1 MERKSVMS
9 SINYEN
15 LNEAQRKQLLN
26 DLYLKNKLS
35 FHDIAIQYNTYANK
49 LRRDAKKFNIKI
61 RDKSQAQK
69 NALKTGKHKHPTK
82 GQERSLTT
90 KAKIGKGVMRSWDS
104 LSDEELRARQD
115 KSRANW
121 ETMDD
126 QTKAD
131 ILKLANEAARLSS
144 KTGSKLEKYLLDRL
158 LQEGYKIDFHKEQM
172 LSNTKLQ
179 IDLFLPTMNLA
190 IEVDGPSH
198 FSPIWG
204 EDALERNK
212 RYDEK
217 KNGLLTGKGLSLIR
231 VKQTKD
237 FSMAR
242 ANIIYQQLLDIIT
255 NQTFK
260 STSLI
265 EIEDN

>member
-1 MERKSVMS
+1 MS
-9 SINYEN
+9 SINYEH

-26 DLYLKNKLS
+26 ELYIKNKLS
-35 FHDIAIQYNTYANK
+35 FNDIANQYHTYANK

-82 GQERSLTT
+82 GKERPSST
-90 KAKIGKGVMRSWDS
+90 KAKIGKGVMKSWDS
-104 LSDEELRARQD
+104 LSDTELKARRD

-131 ILKLANEAARLSS
+131 ILKLANEAARSSS
-144 KTGSKLEKYLLDRL
+144 KTGSKLEKYLLDKL
-158 LQEGYKIDFHKEQM
+158 LQDGYKVDFHKEQM

-179 IDLFLPTMNLA
+179 LDLFLPTINLA

-204 EDALERNK
+204 EEALERNK

-217 KNGLLTGKGLSLIR
+217 KNGLLTGKGVSLIR
-231 VKQTKD
+231 VKQIKD
-237 FSMAR
+237 FSTAR
-242 ANIIYQQLLDIIT
+242 ADMIYQQISNIIT
-255 NQTFK
+255 SQTFK
-260 STSLI
+260 NSSLI

>member
-1 MERKSVMS
+1 MVRKLIMS
-9 SINYEN
+9 SINYD
-15 LNEAQRKQLLN
+15 KLN
-26 DLYLKNKLS
+26 DSQKKHILDTLYLGKKLS
-35 FHDIAIQYNTYANK
+35 FQDIAEKYDTYANK

-69 NALKTGKHKHPTK
+69 NALNTGKHKHPTK
-82 GQERSLTT
+82 GKERSSST
-90 KAKIGKGVMRSWDS
+90 KAKIGKGVMKSWDS
-104 LSDEELRARQD
+104 LSDAELELRRD
-115 KSRANW
+115 KGRANW

-144 KTGSKLEKYLLDRL
+144 KTGSKLEKFLLNKL
-158 LQEGYKIDFHKEQM
+158 LQDGYKIDFHKEQM

-204 EDALERNK
+204 QEALDRNK
-212 RYDEK
+212 KYDEK

-237 FSMAR
+237 FSIAR
-242 ANIIYQQLLDIIT
+242 ANLIYQRISDIIT
-255 NQTFK
+255 NKIFTN
-260 STSLI
+260 TSLI

>member
-1 MERKSVMS
+1 
-9 SINYEN
+9 
-15 LNEAQRKQLLN
+15 
-26 DLYLKNKLS
+26 
-35 FHDIAIQYNTYANK
+35 
-49 LRRDAKKFNIKI
+49 
-61 RDKSQAQK
+61 
-69 NALKTGKHKHPTK
+69 
-82 GQERSLTT
+82 
-90 KAKIGKGVMRSWDS
+90 MRSWDS